1 MRKTILTLSV
11 LALVLAAC
19 GGQAAQSTQPPI
31 MTAEP
36 VATQAPPT
44 EPTATQPQAAPTDV
58 PANQQTGGMK
68 VFRIVPGE
76 SQLKYEVNETFI
88 NDNNRLNLAVGT
100 SPQVTGDI
108 QIDPAAPS
116 SSTLG
121 AITADISQFQ
131 SDSSRRDNA
140 LRDRFI
146 ESARYPNVTFVAQ
159 SIEGLP
165 ASYQEG
171 DELAL
176 KISGDLTIRDVTKPV
191 TFDVTVKLEGDT
203 LSGEAV
209 TTILMSDF
217 GFGPISI
224 GGILNTEDEA
234 KVTLTFVARP

>member
-1 MRKTILTLSV
+1 MRKMMLVVSV
-11 LALVLAAC
+11 LMLAVTAC
-19 GGQAAQSTQPPI
+19 SSPKAQATEPPVVTVEPVTTQSLS
-31 MTAEP
+31 AEP
-36 VATQAPPT
+36 A
-44 EPTATQPQAAPTDV
+44 ATQPQAAPTDL
-58 PANQQTGGMK
+58 PASQPPGGTI
-68 VFRIVPGE
+68 VYQIVPGE
-76 SQLKYEVNETFI
+76 SQLKYEVYETFI

-100 SPQVTGDI
+100 TPQVTGEV
-108 QIDPAAPS
+108 QIDPAAPAN
-116 SSTLG
+116 STLG
-121 AITADISQFQ
+121 EITADISQFQ

-146 ESARYPNVTFVAQ
+146 ESARYPDVTFVAQ

-165 ASYQEG
+165 TTYQEG
-171 DELAL
+171 EQLVL
-176 KISGDLTIRDVTKPV
+176 KISGELTIREVTKPV
-191 TFDVTVKLEGDT
+191 TFDVTVMLEGDT

>member
-1 MRKTILTLSV
+1 MRKMILVLSV
-11 LALVLAAC
+11 LGLVLVAC
-19 GGQAAQSTQPPI
+19 GGQGVQSTEPSVI
-31 MTAEP
+31 TAEP
-36 VATQAPPT
+36 LTTQALSV
-44 EPTATQPQAAPTDV
+44 EPTATQPQVAPADLPTTQPPV
-58 PANQQTGGMK
+58 GAK

-76 SQLKYEVNETFI
+76 SQLKYEVYETFI

-100 SPQVTGDI
+100 TPQITGDV
-108 QIDPAAPS
+108 QLDPAAPANT
-116 SSTLG
+116 TLG
-121 AITADISQFQ
+121 EITADISQFQ

-146 ESARYPNVTFVAQ
+146 ESARYPNVTFAAQ

-165 ASYQEG
+165 TTYQEG
-171 DELAL
+171 EELSL
-176 KISGDLTIRDVTKPV
+176 KISGDLTIRDVTRPV
-191 TFDVTVKLEGDT
+191 TFDATVKLEGDT

>member
-1 MRKTILTLSV
+1 MRKTMLVVTL
-11 LALVLAAC
+11 LVLAITAC
-19 GGQAAQSTQPPI
+19 SSPAAQATEPPVI
-31 MTAEP
+31 TVEP
-36 VATQAPPT
+36 VTTQALHA
-44 EPTATQPQAAPTDV
+44 EPTAAQPQVAPTDL
-58 PANQQTGGMK
+58 PASQPPGGAN
-68 VFRIVPGE
+68 VYHIVPGE
-76 SQLKYEVNETFI
+76 SQLKYEVYETFI

-100 SPQVTGDI
+100 TSQVTGDV
-108 QIDPAAPS
+108 QIDPASPAN
-116 SSTLG
+116 STLG
-121 AITADISQFQ
+121 EITADISQFQ

-146 ESARYPNVTFVAQ
+146 ESARYPEVTFVAQ

-171 DELAL
+171 EQLAL

-191 TFDVTVKLEGDT
+191 TFDATVKLEGDT

>member
-1 MRKTILTLSV
+1 MRNTILVLSM
-11 LALVLAAC
+11 LALILAAC
-19 GGQAAQSTQPPI
+19 GGQGNQSSEPPV
-31 MTAEP
+31 MTVAP
-36 VATQAPPT
+36 GATQAPPA
-44 EPTATQPQAAPTDV
+44 EPTATQPQAAPTDL
-58 PANQQTGGMK
+58 PATQPPGGVE

-76 SQLKYEVNETFI
+76 SVLKYEVYETFI
-88 NDNNRLNLAVGT
+88 NDNNRLALAVGT
-100 SPQVTGDI
+100 TPQVTGNI
-108 QIDPAAPS
+108 QIDPAAS
-116 SSTLG
+116 ANSTLG

-146 ESARYPNVTFVAQ
+146 ESARYPDVTFVAQ

-171 DELAL
+171 EELTL
-176 KISGDLTIRDVTKPV
+176 KISGDLTIREVTKPA

-209 TTILMSDF
+209 TTILMSEF

-224 GGILNTEDEA
+224 AGILNTEDEA